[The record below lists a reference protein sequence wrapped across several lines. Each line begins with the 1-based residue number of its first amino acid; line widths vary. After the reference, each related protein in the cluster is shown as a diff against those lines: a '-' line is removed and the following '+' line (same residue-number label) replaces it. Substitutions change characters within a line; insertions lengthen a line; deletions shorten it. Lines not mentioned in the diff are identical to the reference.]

1 MYCEFVFKCI
11 LRSILGYFSKVRILS
26 RSPIQPCRWTI
37 ILQSHVARGVGYF
50 LNHIIILR
58 FPLAAYG
65 WVSEG
70 WKVIVRHKSV
80 CERTCGPRD
89 RICLNYNNRNAFCCI
104 RSVKIK
110 LNIRLVY
117 YFSQVSSTSN
127 TPSVRS
133 MVRRRRPHGRPRG
146 HRGGRRT
153 CWSCV
158 LYVCLTCKIK

>member
-80 CERTCGPRD
+80 CERTCDPRD
-89 RICLNYNNRNAFCCI
+89 RICLNFNNSTRNAFCWI

-117 YFSQVSSTSN
+117 YFLKWAVQVILRQSAGAG
-127 TPSVRS
+127 PAVI
-133 MVRRRRPHGRPRG
+133 
-146 HRGGRRT
+146 GGRRT

-158 LYVCLTCKIK
+158 LYVC

>member
-11 LRSILGYFSKVRILS
+11 LCSILGYFSKVRILS
-26 RSPIQPCRWTI
+26 RSPIQPCKWTI

-80 CERTCGPRD
+80 CERTCDPRD
-89 RICLNYNNRNAFCCI
+89 RICLNYNNSTRNAFCWI

-127 TPSVRS
+127 TPSVR
-133 MVRRRRPHGRPRG
+133 RRRPRG
-146 HRGGRRT
+146 HRRSPNLLKLRT
-153 CWSCV
+153 
-158 LYVCLTCKIK
+158 VCLFNL

>member
-11 LRSILGYFSKVRILS
+11 LRSILGCLKLFQSKNSKSVPYTTVYMTPNSLKPCCSRRRI
-26 RSPIQPCRWTI
+26 
-37 ILQSHVARGVGYF
+37 F

-80 CERTCGPRD
+80 CERTCDPRD
-89 RICLNYNNRNAFCCI
+89 RICINYNNSTRNAFCWI

-127 TPSVRS
+127 TPSVR
-133 MVRRRRPHGRPRG
+133 RRRPRG
-146 HRGGRRT
+146 HRRSPNLLKLRT
-153 CWSCV
+153 
-158 LYVCLTCKIK
+158 VCLFNL

>member
-80 CERTCGPRD
+80 CERTCDPRD
-89 RICLNYNNRNAFCCI
+89 RICLNYNNSTRNAFCWI

-127 TPSVRS
+127 TPSVR
-133 MVRRRRPHGRPRG
+133 RRRPRG
-146 HRGGRRT
+146 HRRSPNLLKLRT
-153 CWSCV
+153 
-158 LYVCLTCKIK
+158 VCLFKL

>member
-80 CERTCGPRD
+80 CERTCDPRD
-89 RICLNYNNRNAFCCI
+89 RICLNYNNSTRNAFCWI

-127 TPSVRS
+127 TPSVR
-133 MVRRRRPHGRPRG
+133 RRRPRG
-146 HRGGRRT
+146 HRRSPNLLKLRT
-153 CWSCV
+153 VW
-158 LYVCLTCKIK
+158 LLNF

>member
-26 RSPIQPCRWTI
+26 RSPTQPCKWTL

-65 WVSEG
+65 WVSER

-80 CERTCGPRD
+80 CERTCDPRD
-89 RICLNYNNRNAFCCI
+89 RICLNYNNSTRNAFCWI

-127 TPSVRS
+127 TPSVR
-133 MVRRRRPHGRPRG
+133 RRRPRG
-146 HRGGRRT
+146 HRRSPNLLKLRT
-153 CWSCV
+153 VW
-158 LYVCLTCKIK
+158 LLNL

>member
-26 RSPIQPCRWTI
+26 RSPIQPCKWTI

-50 LNHIIILR
+50 LNYIIILR

-80 CERTCGPRD
+80 CERTCDPRD
-89 RICLNYNNRNAFCCI
+89 RICLNYNNSTRNAFCWI

-127 TPSVRS
+127 TPSVR
-133 MVRRRRPHGRPRG
+133 RRRPRG
-146 HRGGRRT
+146 HRRSPNLLKLRT
-153 CWSCV
+153 
-158 LYVCLTCKIK
+158 VCLFNL